1 MDVFAVV
8 LRGNIVTIDEFIVKA
23 IKVPFVDKG
32 REYSGW
38 DCWGSVC
45 CFYRDVKGV
54 ILPQYLDYDSST
66 EYRQLQELIS
76 KNSKKWQ
83 RVEKPDCG
91 DVAVFNL
98 SGMPCH
104 TAVVVDG
111 KMAIHAE
118 KKAGTFLESLKS
130 PIWEKRI
137 EGFYRH
143 E

>member
-76 KNSKKWQ
+76 KNSK
-83 RVEKPDCG
+83 
-91 DVAVFNL
+91 N
-98 SGMPCH
+98 
-104 TAVVVDG
+104 
-111 KMAIHAE
+111 
-118 KKAGTFLESLKS
+118 SL
-130 PIWEKRI
+130 
-137 EGFYRH
+137 H
-143 E
+143 